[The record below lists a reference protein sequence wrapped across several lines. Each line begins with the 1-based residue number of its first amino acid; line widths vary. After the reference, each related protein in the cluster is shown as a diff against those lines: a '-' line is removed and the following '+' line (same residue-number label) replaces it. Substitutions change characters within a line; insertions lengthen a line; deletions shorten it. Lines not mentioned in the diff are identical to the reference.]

1 MWAES
6 GMETKTDMVVKSSAL
21 AASEA
26 VRDSTL
32 CNGIQ
37 TERQAIGTAG
47 ELYVTR
53 EIISMWLASG
63 FSHKYNEMQ
72 NNCLAF
78 SASLDEATE
87 GKSRCPALNRHVI
100 LDIFTGGR
108 QGSSSIV
115 LSLLFVLIYFLK
127 TCPLPTCYCW
137 GDRLHNS
144 KLSWE
149 KT

>member
-26 VRDSTL
+26 VRDSAL

-144 KLSWE
+144 KLS
-149 KT
+149 